1 MVAGRQGRP
10 PSHAPE
16 GTTAKVTARVPAR
29 TKNLLAEMADLYG
42 LTISEYLQ
50 VLVDRD
56 ASEAA
61 QARP

>member
-1 MVAGRQGRP
+1 MAAGRQGRP
-10 PSHAPE
+10 PSTAPE

-29 TKNLLAEMADLYG
+29 TKNLMAEMAGLYG

-50 VLVDRD
+50 ALVDRD
-56 ASEAA
+56 AAEAP

>member
-1 MVAGRQGRP
+1 MAAGRQGRP
-10 PSHAPE
+10 PVTAPD

-56 ASEAA
+56 ASEAG